1 MSTNMLP
8 KQPSE
13 SFYVGIEF
21 STIPLASGETIV
33 MSGTVNGQAT
43 NSVVKAYQY
52 NKESGLGDEKTDT
65 VIVSDTLA
73 IKDDTILKVKVKA
86 GLVTDKFYKISLGA
100 VTSYGN
106 FYERDL
112 FLGMED

>member
-1 MSTNMLP
+1 MSTDMLP

-13 SFYVGIEF
+13 SFYVGVDF
-21 STIPLASGETIV
+21 STTPLASDETIV

-43 NSVVKAYQY
+43 NSFAKAYQY
-52 NKESGLGDEKTDT
+52 DKDSGLGDEKTDT
-65 VIVSDTLA
+65 VIVSNTLA
-73 IKDDTILKVKVKA
+73 VQDDTILKVKVK
-86 GLVTDKFYKISLGA
+86 GGVVTDKFYKISLGA

-106 FYERDL
+106 FYERDF